1 MTRAGTTA
9 GEHQQSSADGGGQAI
24 FEEHEGRLLLVL
36 SHARVTRV
44 WCAPQCGLDESRDE
58 ADDDALVITLVIM
71 DIYGECLNELS
82 FI

>member
-24 FEEHEGRLLLVL
+24 FEEHEGRLLLLL

-58 ADDDALVITLVIM
+58 ADDDALVIM
-71 DIYGECLNELS
+71 DIW
-82 FI
+82 

>member
-9 GEHQQSSADGGGQAI
+9 GEHQGSTSRAALTRDGGGGHLRRAR
-24 FEEHEGRLLLVL
+24 GAPVLLL

-58 ADDDALVITLVIM
+58 ADDDALVIM
-71 DIYGECLNELS
+71 DIYGE
-82 FI
+82 

>member
-9 GEHQQSSADGGGQAI
+9 GEHQGSTSRAALTAAEAI
-24 FEEHEGRLLLVL
+24 FEEHEGARLLLL

-58 ADDDALVITLVIM
+58 ADDDALVIM
-71 DIYGECLNELS
+71 DIYGE
-82 FI
+82 

>member
-24 FEEHEGRLLLVL
+24 FEEHEGRLLLL

-44 WCAPQCGLDESRDE
+44 SGARHSAASTSHETRQTMTRWL
-58 ADDDALVITLVIM
+58 
-71 DIYGECLNELS
+71 
-82 FI
+82 